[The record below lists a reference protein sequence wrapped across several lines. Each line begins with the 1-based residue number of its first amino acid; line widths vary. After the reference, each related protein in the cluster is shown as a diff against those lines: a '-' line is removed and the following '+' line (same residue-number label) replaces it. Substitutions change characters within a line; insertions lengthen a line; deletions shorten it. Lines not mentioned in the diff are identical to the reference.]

1 MPHADEGDQVGIAP
15 VSGVSFR
22 CIILIHLKSLFGDS
36 MAKRSAA
43 LELAVLGVLAE
54 NPAHGYELRK
64 RLVSVFGLFNSIS
77 YGALYPTLKS
87 LVERGFITEQDANP
101 DSPYRKRTRIVY
113 TLTDAGQA
121 QLNELVADNGPG
133 AWDDELF
140 AIRMSLFSQTES
152 GTRIHILQ
160 GRRSR
165 IEERLD
171 QLQQNLTKGRER
183 LDSYTLEL
191 QQHGLDAL
199 EREVR
204 WLNELIAREEASAE
218 QTSRVTSGK
227 KISTARTIT
236 ES

>member
-1 MPHADEGDQVGIAP
+1 
-15 VSGVSFR
+15 
-22 CIILIHLKSLFGDS
+22 

-77 YGALYPTLKS
+77 YGALYPTLRS
-87 LVERGFITEQDANP
+87 LVERGFITEQDINP

-113 TLTDAGQA
+113 TLTDQGRAHLEQ
-121 QLNELVADNGPG
+121 LVADNGPG

-140 AIRMSLFSQTES
+140 AIRMSLFSQTEAN
-152 GTRIHILQ
+152 TRIHILQ

-165 IEERLD
+165 IEERLA
-171 QLQQNLTKGRER
+171 QLQQNLAKGRER
-183 LDSYTLEL
+183 LDTYTLEL

-204 WLNELIAREEASAE
+204 WLNELIAREEANASDSKASSPKKTK
-218 QTSRVTSGK
+218 QTIKT
-227 KISTARTIT
+227 TQPIT
-236 ES
+236 DS

>member
-1 MPHADEGDQVGIAP
+1 
-15 VSGVSFR
+15 
-22 CIILIHLKSLFGDS
+22 

-87 LVERGFITEQDANP
+87 LVERGFIAEKDANP

-113 TLTDAGQA
+113 TLTHIGQDH
-121 QLNELVADNGPG
+121 LSELVADNGPG

-165 IEERLD
+165 IEERLA
-171 QLQQNLTKGRER
+171 QLQQNLVKGRER
-183 LDSYTLEL
+183 LDTYTLEL

-204 WLNELIAREEASAE
+204 WLNELIAREEASAQE
-218 QTSRVTSGK
+218 QKSISAATTQK
-227 KISTARTIT
+227 KITTNARPIT

>member
-1 MPHADEGDQVGIAP
+1 
-15 VSGVSFR
+15 
-22 CIILIHLKSLFGDS
+22 

-43 LELAVLGVLAE
+43 LELAVFGVLAQ

-64 RLVSVFGLFNSIS
+64 RLVSVFGLFNTIS

-87 LVERGFITEQDANP
+87 LVERGLIAEQDENP

-113 TLTDAGQA
+113 TLTEAGQQTLA
-121 QLNELVADNGPG
+121 QLVSDNGPN

-140 AIRMSLFSQTES
+140 AIRMSLFSQTAS
-152 GTRIHILQ
+152 DTRIHILQ

-171 QLQQNLTKGRER
+171 QLQRNLAKGRER

-204 WLNELIAREEASAE
+204 WLNELIAREEAGAQ
-218 QTSRVTSGK
+218 QTSR
-227 KISTARTIT
+227 KIPSKPKSAKAIT

>member
-1 MPHADEGDQVGIAP
+1 
-15 VSGVSFR
+15 
-22 CIILIHLKSLFGDS
+22 

-43 LELAVLGVLAE
+43 LELAVLGVLAQ

-64 RLVSVFGLFNSIS
+64 RLVSVFGLFNTIS
-77 YGALYPTLKS
+77 YGALYPTLRS
-87 LVERGFITEQDANP
+87 LVQRGFITEQDANP
-101 DSPYRKRTRIVY
+101 ESPYRKRTRIVY
-113 TLTDAGQA
+113 TLTEIGQ
-121 QLNELVADNGPG
+121 QHLDELVADNGPG

-140 AIRMSLFSQTES
+140 AIRMSLFSQTEAN
-152 GTRIHILQ
+152 TRIHILQ

-171 QLQQNLTKGRER
+171 QLQQNLAKGRER
-183 LDSYTLEL
+183 LDTYTLEL

-204 WLNELIAREEASAE
+204 WLNELIAREEANANDIKPTS
-218 QTSRVTSGK
+218 QTRK
-227 KISTARTIT
+227 KSITTKVSPVT